1 MKESTPKSKFPT
13 MANSAAT
20 TAKNA
25 SAEGTGKAKL
35 IPKKGAQ
42 AADPAVQAKPS
53 RKNARGRGERAYGIT
68 TSMPAW
74 SDPQI
79 APTQSNGRLFT
90 SSVNRTAPNF
100 EAGIPPQQ

>member
-13 MANSAAT
+13 MGNSAAT

-35 IPKKGAQ
+35 IPKKNNQAGDPYAQ
-42 AADPAVQAKPS
+42 PKPA
-53 RKNARGRGERAYGIT
+53 RKFTRGRGERAYGIT

-79 APTQSNGRLFT
+79 APTQSNGRMFT

>member
-1 MKESTPKSKFPT
+1 MKESKPKSKFPT
-13 MANSAAT
+13 MENSAAT
-20 TAKNA
+20 TARNA
-25 SAEGTGKAKL
+25 SAEGTSGTL

-42 AADPAVQAKPS
+42 AADPAVQAKPA

-74 SDPQI
+74 HDPQI
-79 APTQSNGRLFT
+79 APVQSNGRLF
-90 SSVNRTAPNF
+90 SSAVNRTAPNF